1 MNFQKKFKLK
11 SFVFVL
17 INDFS
22 LIAFS
27 NAIEPLRLANRL
39 AREELYSWKIT
50 SETGERVKC
59 SSGFYFDVDSSIH
72 QINNDDYLLFCGGEN
87 IKKNITKTLI
97 NWIRKESRKQ
107 IYIGSICT
115 GTYILAKAGIIN
127 DVSSTIHWENRE
139 SIKEE
144 FEYLN
149 ITDSIF
155 TIDKKRFSAA
165 GGTASIDLMLNIISQ
180 DHGVNFAKKI
190 ADQVLHDSIRT
201 EFDKQL
207 PFIPN
212 RIGVRNPRIL
222 NAIQIMEINIEEPLK
237 PSDIAIELG
246 ISLRQLERL
255 FQRFFKLSPKN
266 YYMKIRLQKARHL
279 LLQTEMNVLQ
289 IAMATGFTSSSHF
302 SKCYKLQFNIAPF
315 KERGFSNK
323 EGSVN

>member
-1 MNFQKKFKLK
+1 MNSKNNYKLK
-11 SFVFVL
+11 SFIFVL

-22 LIAFS
+22 LNAFG

-39 AREELYSWKIT
+39 AQKQLYSWELI
-50 SETGERVKC
+50 SETGEKVKC
-59 SSGFYFDVDSSIH
+59 SSGLYFEVDSSIR
-72 QINNDDYLLFCGGEN
+72 QIKNHDYIILCTGEN
-87 IKKNITKTLI
+87 IKKNTTTTIL

-139 SIKEE
+139 SLKEE
-144 FEYLN
+144 FEHLN
-149 ITDSIF
+149 ISESIY

-201 EFDKQL
+201 EFDRQL
-207 PFIPN
+207 PLIPN
-212 RIGVRNPRIL
+212 RVGVRNPKVIT
-222 NAIQIMEINIEEPLK
+222 AIQIMERNIEDPFK
-237 PSDIAIELG
+237 PSDIALNLG

-302 SKCYKLQFNIAPF
+302 SKSYKLEFSITPFN
-315 KERGFSNK
+315 ERGFSNR
-323 EGSVN
+323 EN